1 MRVRFLEHKF
11 NTMEGK
17 LGRILVGV
25 VMIPL
30 AIYFFLNN
38 LSIPNILLQ
47 LGKYSAEEQLYYVEG
62 LLRETVYK
70 NAIITSLISLLF
82 IVIVVKYLNKVII
95 KPFNVM
101 KCNIDKMSKQQ
112 KLDFIELKEPQEVM
126 ELASSFNEIVKS
138 IFIEKQINEEL
149 QLRLEYDHLKTEFL
163 GNVSHELRTP
173 LNVILGTLQLLEMQN
188 EGIHQDVRTTKHLRT
203 MKQNCYRLLRLSN
216 NIIDLTNIDSGFYE
230 VNMDNYDIVDIVQN
244 TTLSI
249 ADYVK
254 NRNIKI
260 KFFTNTKEKA
270 ILCDHDKIERILFNL
285 LSNAIKCTNSGGE
298 ITVTIKEISDKIQII
313 VKDTGRGITEEK
325 QKIIFD
331 RFRQGEDLLTR
342 SHEGSGLGLSLT
354 KALIEMHEGT
364 ISLKSKPGEGSKFII
379 EIPVKPLLEDGRN
392 KRNYRPI
399 KVEVS
404 QLEKINIEF
413 SDINCN

>member
-1 MRVRFLEHKF
+1 
-11 NTMEGK
+11 MEGK

-25 VMIPL
+25 AMTPV

-47 LGKYSAEEQLYYVEG
+47 SEKYSAEEQLYYIEG
-62 LLRETVYK
+62 VLKEIIYK

-82 IVIVVKYLNKVII
+82 IVIVVRYLNKMII
-95 KPFNVM
+95 KPFNLM
-101 KCNIDKMSKQQ
+101 KYNIDKMNKQH
-112 KLDFIELKEPQEVM
+112 KLDFIELKESQEGM

-188 EGIHQDVRTTKHLRT
+188 QGIHQNVRTTKHLRT

-216 NIIDLTNIDSGFYE
+216 NIIDLTNIDSGLYE
-230 VNMDNYDIVDIVQN
+230 VNMDNYDIVGIVQN

-254 NRNIKI
+254 NHNIKI
-260 KFFTNTKEKA
+260 NFFTNAKEKI
-270 ILCDHDKIERILFNL
+270 ILCDYDKIERILFNL

-298 ITVTIKEISDKIQII
+298 ITVTIKETSDQIRLI
-313 VKDTGRGITEEK
+313 VKDTGRGIAEEK

-354 KALIEMHEGT
+354 KALVEMHEGT
-364 ISLKSKPGEGSKFII
+364 ISLKSKPGEGSEFII
-379 EIPVKPLLEDGRN
+379 EIPVKPLLEDSRK
-392 KRNYRPI
+392 KRNHRPI